1 MYLNIVQT
9 HQGEKEFATVY
20 ICNCSYSW
28 NLPRKMQKLSIM
40 LSIILGAGNKSC
52 NSQFQIT
59 HLSSKHEIFQRIP
72 KHTLKSDLSASVL
85 QICISI
91 IESNN
96 EQLFI
101 LLSQLQYLKPPPI
114 LTYMYWMLL

>member
-28 NLPRKMQKLSIM
+28 NVPRKMQKLSIM

-52 NSQFQIT
+52 NSQFQNT
-59 HLSSKHEIFQRIP
+59 HLWSKDENFQSIP
-72 KHTLKSDLSASVL
+72 KHTQKCDLSASGL
-85 QICISI
+85 QICPSP
-91 IESNN
+91 IESNT
-96 EQLFI
+96 EQPFRM
-101 LLSQLQYLKPPPI
+101 SQLQYLKPPPI